1 MAANQSVVDELVVK
15 LTLDAEQ
22 YKKNDQVIINLV
34 NKTEVALKNADEKQ
48 TKRDKAAQKRNKDTL
63 KGVKD
68 LALGLRSLTLT
79 IGAMLGVGSAA
90 GLVGAV
96 VALAGMETNLRRASV
111 STGLSNREL
120 QAWGATARRLGAD
133 AQAGASAI
141 ADLARE
147 QQQFNLTG
155 NAPTIQAFAR
165 MGVRAGP
172 ETSIVD
178 ILSQAQQIFRQAAPA
193 QRKQIESGLAASGV
207 SPDLIVAIKSEKDV
221 REAFTRSYQES
232 AEENRKALDAVTDAL
247 TSLGNVAV
255 SVANSIATVLQPYVE
270 QFAGYVA
277 QGAQQ
282 LSAFVD
288 SVVAAGGGVD
298 GFMKVLD
305 EQTPALATLLR
316 NLATGLDVLGQT
328 VDVVVFGFQSLYR
341 GIRELF
347 NWVDQKFGAL
357 TGGSSHQLG
366 DALGTVGSAIKW
378 AWGNLV
384 QESRREGAGP
394 IGALTGETGG
404 IRLTPNATRRI
415 AGGEIPGETVA
426 PTPGRLNSGARRIA
440 PEGSLASDET
450 ILETRQS
457 TAQLQQPV
465 GRAGVAPTKEEL
477 ANFFITQGVPLNE
490 AVGLTANAFGESG
503 LKPNAVNPTSGAAGL
518 FQWLSKDRVA
528 AVQAWAQK
536 PITQMSWQEQALAV
550 LNVPS
555 ERKRLNQAVAGAS
568 TVAEYTKGISDR
580 FEAHGDPDSLRR
592 RLNYAAQF
600 ENEQRGSGAPG
611 IGQQINIQSVSVQAN
626 TPQEFVGG
634 ITRQSGVQ
642 NYNSAVR

>member
-15 LTLDAEQ
+15 LTLDTEQ
-22 YKKNDQVIINLV
+22 YKKNDQIIINLV

-48 TKRDKAAQKRNKDTL
+48 TKREKAAQKRNKDTL

-120 QAWGATARRLGAD
+120 QAWGSTARRLGAD

-172 ETSIVD
+172 GTSIVD

-255 SVANSIATVLQPYVE
+255 SVANSIATVLQPYIE

-366 DALGTVGSAIKW
+366 DALGIVGSAIKW

-394 IGALTGETGG
+394 VGALTGDTGG
-404 IRLTPNATRRI
+404 VRLTPNATRRI
-415 AGGEIPGETVA
+415 AGGKIPGETVA
-426 PTPGRLNSGARRIA
+426 P
-440 PEGSLASDET
+440 EGSLAPDET
-450 ILETRQS
+450 ILETR
-457 TAQLQQPV
+457 QPV

-503 LKPNAVNPTSGAAGL
+503 LKPTAVNPTSGAAGL

-600 ENEQRGSGAPG
+600 ENEQRGGGAPG